1 MSRLTLNGTCH
12 ENLALATRKSEGL
25 GSNSGRDRCL
35 PILQRF
41 APEDAERVAGNKRA
55 LKVERIL
62 DDGVNR
68 QEPLR

>member
-1 MSRLTLNGTCH
+1 MSRLTFNGTCH
-12 ENLALATRKSEGL
+12 ENMALATRKSEGL
-25 GSNSGRDRCL
+25 GSNSGRGRCL

-41 APEDAERVAGNKRA
+41 SPEDAKGVAGNKRVM
-55 LKVERIL
+55 KVERIL